1 MNLTNNFFSDIEWSS
16 EDATRSDKRFLA
28 DCLSLA
34 VENGAKTIIHQ
45 KSFEGFK
52 KKILFLNY
60 KNVRKILAISSY
72 KFFNKKPNNIIA
84 VTGTNGKSSVSD
96 FYLQILKINKVGVA
110 SIGTLGIKYQNKVIP
125 TGNTTLDSLNLARYL
140 SLLKRRKINN
150 VILEASSHGLKQKR
164 LDNLNINIG
173 IFTNLIT

>member
-1 MNLTNNFFSDIEWSS
+1 MLIGELFKNINRKFRNHFFSGLGFDSQLCKKNFIFFAIKGMEY
-16 EDATRSDKRFLA
+16 DGHRYIDKA
-28 DCLSLA
+28 IQ
-34 VENGAKTIIHQ
+34 NGAKTIIHQ

-140 SLLKRRKINN
+140 SLLKRRKIN
-150 VILEASSHGLKQKR
+150 K
-164 LDNLNINIG
+164 
-173 IFTNLIT
+173 